1 MQAILALLARPLIEA
16 AVSAFGQVLLDL
28 FQSWRDHED
37 AVALGRADAVQAA
50 AVAIQAAEQRM
61 ANVPLL
67 SEEEIM
73 KLLREGKA

>member
-37 AVALGRADAVQAA
+37 AVALGRADAVQEA
-50 AVAIQAAEQRM
+50 AVATQAAADRM